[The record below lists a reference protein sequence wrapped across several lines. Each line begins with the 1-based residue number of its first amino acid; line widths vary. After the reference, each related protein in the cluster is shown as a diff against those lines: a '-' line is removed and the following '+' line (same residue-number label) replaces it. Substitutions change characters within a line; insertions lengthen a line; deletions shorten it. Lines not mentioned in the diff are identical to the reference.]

1 MNFQL
6 TQNKNYEIKKTITLL
21 NKAAKNFNIPLY
33 FTGGIIRDTLLSKVN
48 YDIDIFIEEFN
59 TDFITYLE
67 ILFQIDFKI
76 IYEFQNATTTLKN
89 GVSIDISIMR
99 KDFYPYPGALPLV
112 SKGTFIENICR
123 RDFTIN
129 SIVYDTKKIID
140 PSKGCLDLKK
150 RQLRTLYSNS
160 FSDDP
165 TRILRGIKFSLRY
178 NFNFEKFTEAQL
190 MKSLKNN
197 RLIPISFT
205 RFYRELLSIFSEI
218 NLQNLFKHKR
228 YKEILTQLFGVM
240 SYSKIYE
247 FSFFITKNK
256 KLIEYINLKSEEIFE
271 IYISLI
277 NYFRIS
283 HTLCSLA
290 IENNFFKQRESFY
303 FDEALLKFITE
314 KKLNFFRKK
323 DSDFN
328 SNIFKSLKSFS
339 NKELLTLLF
348 IFKNDIHFSNCIK
361 KFFKLKRTI
370 PLISGKVLINKNFTS
385 KKEFK
390 TIIENSFLCQLNNPN
405 YTIDDILREVVTTYE
420 LPC

>member
-6 TQNKNYEIKKTITLL
+6 IKNKNYEIKKTITLL
-21 NKAAKNFNIPLY
+21 NKAAKNFNISIY
-33 FTGGIIRDTLLSKVN
+33 FTGGIIRDTLLGKVN

-59 TDFITYLE
+59 VDFITYLE
-67 ILFQIDFKI
+67 ILFQVDFKI

-112 SKGTFIENICR
+112 SKGTFMENIFR

-129 SIVYDTKKIID
+129 SIVYKNNKILD
-140 PSKGCLDLKK
+140 PSKGYLDLKK

-178 NFNFEKFTEAQL
+178 NFKFEKITETHL
-190 MKSLKNN
+190 IKSLKNH
-197 RLIPISFT
+197 RLIPISFS
-205 RFYRELLSIFSEI
+205 RFYKELLNIFSEN
-218 NLQNLFKHKR
+218 NLITLFEHRR
-228 YKEILTQLFGVM
+228 YKEILLHLFGIM
-240 SYSKIYE
+240 DYNKISA
-247 FSFFITKNK
+247 FSFFITKNI
-256 KLIEYINLKSEEIFE
+256 KLVKYLNLKSEEIFE

-277 NYFRIS
+277 NYFRID
-283 HTLCSLA
+283 HTPCSRA
-290 IENNFFKQRESFY
+290 IEDNFFKQKESFY
-303 FDEALLKFITE
+303 FDESLLNFIRE
-314 KKLNFFRKK
+314 KKLVFFRKK

-328 SNIFKSLKSFS
+328 SKIFKSLKYFS

-348 IFKNDIHFSNCIK
+348 IFKNDTNFSNCIK
-361 KFFKLKRTI
+361 KFFRLKKTI
-370 PLISGKVLINKNFTS
+370 PLISGKVLISKNFTS

-405 YTIDDILREVVTTYE
+405 YTIDDILKEVITTYE

>member
-1 MNFQL
+1 MRFQL
-6 TQNKNYEIKKTITLL
+6 IKNKNYEIKKTITLL

-67 ILFQIDFKI
+67 ILFQVDFKI
-76 IYEFQNATTTLKN
+76 FYEFQNATTTLKN

-99 KDFYPYPGALPLV
+99 KDFYPYPGSLPLV

-129 SIVYDTKKIID
+129 SIVYTNNKIID
-140 PSKGCLDLKK
+140 PSKGYLDLKK
-150 RQLRTLYSNS
+150 RQLRILYSSS

-165 TRILRGIKFSLRY
+165 TRILRGIKLSLRY
-178 NFNFEKFTEAQL
+178 NFNFERVTMIHL
-190 MKSLKNN
+190 MESLEHH
-197 RLIPISFT
+197 RLVPISFA
-205 RFYRELLSIFSEI
+205 RFYRELFSIFSEK
-218 NLQNLFKHKR
+218 NLTNLFKHKK
-228 YKEILTQLFGVM
+228 YKEILLQLFGEM
-240 SYSKIYE
+240 NYCKISD

-256 KLIEYINLKSEEIFE
+256 KLVNNLNLGSEEIFAT
-271 IYISLI
+271 YISLI
-277 NYFRIS
+277 NYFRIN
-283 HTLCSLA
+283 HTSCSLS
-290 IENNFFKQRESFY
+290 IESNFFRQRESFY
-303 FDEALLKFITE
+303 FDESLLNFITE
-314 KKLNFFRKK
+314 KKLNMFRKK

-328 SNIFKSLKSFS
+328 SNIFKSLKNFS
-339 NKELLTLLF
+339 NKELITLLF
-348 IFKNDIHFSNCIK
+348 IFKNDMHFTNCIK
-361 KFFKLKRTI
+361 KFFRLKKTI
-370 PLISGKVLINKNFTS
+370 PLINGKILISKNFTL

-405 YTIDDILREVVTTYE
+405 FAIDDILKEVLNTYE